1 LKDIDPDNLKDFQI
15 PESFLSELFELTGD
29 SESSRGFIL
38 GCVGQDGRPFIYAK
52 ASSPVIDLG
61 LRKSMEEYL
70 VETED
75 SDSMDFLSD

>member
-1 LKDIDPDNLKDFQI
+1 MKDIDPDNLKGFQI
-15 PESFLSELFELTGD
+15 PETFLSELFELTGE

-38 GCVGQDGRPFIYAK
+38 GCVGQDGRPFVYAK

-61 LRKSMEEYL
+61 LRKSMEDYL
-70 VETED
+70 IETED